1 MGILTRQQGDA
12 FVITSDRAF
21 GALPTTRAPTRLTEV
36 YEVWTGTCW
45 STTREEAIS
54 FRSLDAADEYVRAN
68 YATVAGVVK

>member
-1 MGILTRQQGDA
+1 MGIMTRQQGDT

-21 GALPTTRAPTRLTEV
+21 GASPTTRAPTRLTEV

-68 YATVAGVVK
+68 YATVAGVLK